1 MPDGEALIF
10 SDARKGTHRIAI
22 VEDNRLIASLFL
34 SQNFDLP
41 NRRWLSQ
48 IFNSTSL
55 TDFQRRALLAGR
67 EGSAASDPG
76 TIICSCFQ
84 VGDKQIKAA
93 VEEGFN
99 DIDALGSKLKCGT
112 NCGSC
117 IPELKTLVEKF
128 SPSAQELAVEAKGL

>member
-1 MPDGEALIF
+1 
-10 SDARKGTHRIAI
+10 
-22 VEDNRLIASLFL
+22 LIASLFL
-34 SQNFDLP
+34 SPKFDLP

-48 IFNSTSL
+48 IFTSQEL

-67 EGSAASDPG
+67 EGNAASDPG

-93 VEEGFN
+93 IETGIKNTDE
-99 DIDALGSKLKCGT
+99 LGEQLKCGT

-117 IPELKTLVEKF
+117 IPELKSLIDQF
-128 SPSAQELAVEAKGL
+128 SGQATELATELECAN